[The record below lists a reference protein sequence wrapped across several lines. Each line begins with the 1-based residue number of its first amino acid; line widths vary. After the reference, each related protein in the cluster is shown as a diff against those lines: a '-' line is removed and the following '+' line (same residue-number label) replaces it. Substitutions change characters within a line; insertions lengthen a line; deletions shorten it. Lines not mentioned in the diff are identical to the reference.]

1 VSGRRMLT
9 ARVSEVGVR
18 EVDKVADREG
28 LASIRGDSAAAGVRG
43 PEDAEGLAWRTGNR
57 ATVEALAAEV
67 RR

>member
-1 VSGRRMLT
+1 MSGRRMLT

-18 EVDKVADREG
+18 EVDKVADPEG
-28 LASIRGDSAAAGVRG
+28 LSPVRSDPAAAGVRG